1 MDILLIDD
9 DLQNQDQIK
18 QFILQIDPT
27 HEITTCHSS
36 VDAQK
41 YLRKKKFDLI
51 ISEVYLKGGLQGNE
65 LMYEVSNDDSFKVGM
80 AELLL
85 KPQIRIAFNEFLIK
99 PITKKKIEDVLTKA
113 KYNLTFLQKFQ

>member
-41 YLRKKKFDLI
+41 HLRKKKFDLI